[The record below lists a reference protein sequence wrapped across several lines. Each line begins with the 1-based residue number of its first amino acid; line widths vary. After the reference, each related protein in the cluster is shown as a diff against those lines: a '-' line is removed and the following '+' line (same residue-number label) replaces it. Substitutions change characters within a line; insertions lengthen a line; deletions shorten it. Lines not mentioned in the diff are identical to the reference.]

1 MDPDKSSLE
10 SQDLDLV
17 DDRLEDEGKDDAALW
32 QEFDSAEAA
41 TTDPD
46 DQHGQD
52 GDDLDAAAGDDD
64 SDDDSAATSGDGS
77 DDAPPRNGQ
86 SDDPALS
93 DDAKARQNA
102 QDQDLWANATPEQR
116 AAYEAAQTQLKK
128 LEQAERSNRGRLSV
142 MQRQVN
148 ELMGQRQSP
157 QKAASGEAAQGQDD
171 EGQDRDAD
179 GFLASDDWKSFEG
192 EYPEVAG
199 PLGKLIG
206 NLQEQITRQ
215 DKELSAIGT
224 ERRQSAMEEQATLL
238 ADSHPDWQDVTSDSR
253 IVEWANAQPRH
264 IKEALMRNANDIV
277 DAEEAADVVGRFK
290 DYLQS
295 LDGGGNAQQQQDTP
309 RADGGRGNG
318 NNRAQAGKRQRQLES
333 ATTAR
338 SRGPG
343 AASGISEDGDPETI
357 WRQFDEMERRAGR
370 A

>member
-32 QEFDSAEAA
+32 QEFDHAEAA

-46 DQHGQD
+46 DQTQGQD
-52 GDDLDAAAGDDD
+52 GEGPDAAAGDDD
-64 SDDDSAATSGDGS
+64 SDDDSAANSGDGS
-77 DDAPPRNGQ
+77 DDAPTRNGQ
-86 SDDPALS
+86 SDDRVSS

-102 QDQDLWANATPEQR
+102 QESDVWANATPEQR
-116 AAYEAAQTQLKK
+116 AAFEAAEAARKK
-128 LEQAERSNRGRLSV
+128 LEQAERSNRGRLSAL
-142 MQRQVN
+142 QRQIN
-148 ELMGQRQSP
+148 ELTQQP
-157 QKAASGEAAQGQDD
+157 KPAPAAGKGEQD
-171 EGQDRDAD
+171 QDRDAD

-215 DKELSAIGT
+215 DKELSAIGDD
-224 ERRQSAMEEQATLL
+224 RRQSAMEEQATLL

-264 IKEALMRNANDIV
+264 IREALMRNANDIV

-295 LDGGGNAQQQQDTP
+295 VDGGGNAQQQQDTP

-318 NNRAQAGKRQRQLES
+318 NKAQAGKRQRQLES

-357 WRQFDEMERRAGR
+357 WRQFDEMERRTGR